1 MCSNGNYYTGYT
13 TDIKRRYQEH
23 CKGSL
28 KCKYTR
34 AFPPV
39 KISACWVIE
48 SDSSSQAL
56 KLEIAIKK
64 LSKQHKKKLIYKPE
78 NILFL
83 ASEVGDFKTVSF
95 E

>member
-1 MCSNGNYYTGYT
+1 
-13 TDIKRRYQEH
+13 
-23 CKGSL
+23 
-28 KCKYTR
+28 
-34 AFPPV
+34 
-39 KISACWVIE
+39 VIE